1 MMPDGYIENIK
12 KQAKENSYFRQ
23 VLINGEHTQV
33 VLMSIDPGSEIG
45 SETHP
50 DNDQILYLVHGKGKV
65 VLNGQEHEF
74 NKGDLVLVKAGT
86 EHNFITD
93 GDEAMKIITTYSPP
107 HHPDGTVHKTKAEAE
122 AAEAAEA

>member
-1 MMPDGYIENIK
+1 MDGYIENIK
-12 KQAKENSYFRQ
+12 KQAKENSFFRK
-23 VLINGEHTQV
+23 VLINGQHVQV
-33 VLMSIDPGSEIG
+33 VLMSINPGEEIG

-50 DNDQILYLVHGKGKV
+50 DNDQVLYLVSGRGKV
-65 VLNGQEHEF
+65 VLNGQEKAF

-107 HHPDGTVHKTKAEAE
+107 HHPAGTVHETKADAE
-122 AAEAAEA
+122 AAESA